1 MTCILC
7 AEALCL
13 WQRDTSIVNPCKR
26 FEGTNCMRRFLQ
38 ELRKRSGESL
48 VEYTLI
54 LMLIAMV
61 AVAVLRSIGPPTAN
75 SMMPVNNALQ

>member
-1 MTCILC
+1 
-7 AEALCL
+7 
-13 WQRDTSIVNPCKR
+13 
-26 FEGTNCMRRFLQ
+26 MRRFLQ